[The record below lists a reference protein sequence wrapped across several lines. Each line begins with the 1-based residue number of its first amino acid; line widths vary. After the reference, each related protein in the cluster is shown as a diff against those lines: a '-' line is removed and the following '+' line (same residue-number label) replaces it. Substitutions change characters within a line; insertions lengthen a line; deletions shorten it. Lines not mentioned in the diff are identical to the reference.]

1 MRVVFSASQGKSLI
15 IFRGNLIKSIV
26 QRGHQVI
33 CLSCEDEDYFRTE
46 IEQLG
51 ASYQKIKISRTG
63 TNPFYDLFTVLSYIK
78 ILKKIKPDLYFGY
91 MTKPV
96 TYGAVAARI
105 TKVSKI
111 NILINGLE
119 IAFYSK
125 SFKNFFI
132 RLILVFFYKR
142 ASKGSENIFF
152 QNSDDLKV
160 FSKLRIVE
168 ARKSTV
174 VHGSGVDLDFYAR
187 KPLPSKPVILMVAR
201 LVWSKG
207 IKEFLEA
214 SALIHKNFPQVEI
227 LLVGGLD
234 SNSESLTKEE
244 LDQNIESSKI
254 EFVGEVQDVR
264 PYLER
269 CSIFVLPSYHEGTP
283 RSVLEAMAVGRPI
296 ITTDAPGC
304 RETVVDGLNGFLVP
318 VMDSNMLFEKMR
330 VLVEDSSL
338 RETMANHSFK
348 ICKDKYDVNLVNK
361 ILIEKMGV

>member
-1 MRVVFSASQGKSLI
+1 MRVIVSASQGKSLI

-33 CLSCEDEDYFRTE
+33 CLSCEDDEYLKTE
-46 IEQLG
+46 IKKLG
-51 ASYQKIKISRTG
+51 ATYQIVKISRTG
-63 TNPFYDLFTVLSYIK
+63 TNPFYDLYTFYSYIK

-105 TKVSKI
+105 AKVPKI

-125 SFKNFFI
+125 GLKNFFI
-132 RLILVFFYKR
+132 RLILIFFYKR

-152 QNSDDLKV
+152 QNTDDLKT
-160 FSKLRIVE
+160 FSKLEIVE
-168 ARKSTV
+168 TNKATV
-174 VHGSGVDLDFYAR
+174 VHGSGVDLDFYSR
-187 KPLPSKPVILMVAR
+187 KPLPNKPVILMVAR

-254 EFVGEVQDVR
+254 EFIGEVEDVR

-304 RETVVDGLNGFLVP
+304 RETVIDGYNGFLVP
-318 VMDSNMLFEKMR
+318 VMNSTVLYEKMR
-330 VLVEDSSL
+330 ILVEDSKL
-338 RETMANHSFK
+338 RERMANNSFK

-361 ILIEKMGV
+361 ILLEKMGL